1 MHNRS
6 IRRTRRTAAA
16 LLCAAGLALGATA
29 CNEDTAQDAGSSE
42 SPAKDKKPTAPAS
55 KGSDT
60 GNNGGSGSDQ
70 DSGGTGGTDDKAVD
84 ADANKTIPLGQKSA
98 LTYKR
103 SKKVATL
110 EVAAQSVAKGSQA
123 DLSGLRLESEAKSLQ
138 PYYVTMTFK
147 NIGDNSLKYPFL
159 NTPTSLRD
167 GKGNGAKTL
176 ITSDDAVKSCP
187 GKDPDDFGPG
197 ANATIC
203 KIFLLP
209 KGETPSVVYYTGD
222 FDKGPVY
229 WKATKD

>member
-6 IRRTRRTAAA
+6 ARRTRRTAAA

-29 CNEDTAQDAGSSE
+29 CNEDAAQDAGSSE

-55 KGSDT
+55 KGTDT
-60 GNNGGSGSDQ
+60 GDNGDQGSGSN
-70 DSGGTGGTDDKAVD
+70 GGNGVD
-84 ADANKTIPLGQKSA
+84 ADANKTIPLGQTSA

-103 SKKVATL
+103 SNKTATL
-110 EVAAQSVAKGSQA
+110 EVTAKSVAKGSQA
-123 DLSGLRLESEAKSLQ
+123 DLSGLRLDSEAKGLQ
-138 PYYVTMTFK
+138 PYYVTMAFK
-147 NIGDNSLKYPFL
+147 NIGDNTLKYPFL
-159 NTPTSLRD
+159 ITPTNLRD
-167 GKGNGAKTL
+167 SKGNGAKTL
-176 ITSDDAVKSCP
+176 IAPDDAVKSCP
-187 GKDPDDFGPG
+187 GKDPDNFGPG

-209 KGETPSVVYYTGD
+209 KGESPSTVLYNGD

>member
-70 DSGGTGGTDDKAVD
+70 GSGGTDDKAVD

-110 EVAAQSVAKGSQA
+110 EVATQSVAKGSQA

-167 GKGNGAKTL
+167 SKGNGAKTL

>member
-1 MHNRS
+1 MHHRS

-29 CNEDTAQDAGSSE
+29 CNEDAAQDAGSSE
-42 SPAKDKKPTAPAS
+42 SPAKDKS
-55 KGSDT
+55 
-60 GNNGGSGSDQ
+60 NGGSGSDQ
-70 DSGGTGGTDDKAVD
+70 GSGGSGESGGSEGSGGKGVD

-110 EVAAQSVAKGSQA
+110 EVTARSVAKGSQS
-123 DLSGLRLESEAKSLQ
+123 DLSGMGLKAEDKALQ
-138 PYYVTMTFK
+138 PYYVTMAFK
-147 NIGDNSLKYPFL
+147 NIGDNTVKYPFL
-159 NTPTSLRD
+159 NTPTNLRD
-167 GKGNGAKTL
+167 GKGNGAKIL
-176 ITSDDAVKSCP
+176 ITPSDAVKSCP
-187 GKDPDDFGPG
+187 GKDPDTFAPG

-203 KIFLLP
+203 KVFLLP
-209 KGETPSVVYYTGD
+209 KDETPSVVLYTGD